1 MKSYLSHRSNRWGY
15 DGWALLM
22 PGATIPMLWTV
33 STTRE
38 EVRLLRLERPD
49 LFGRGG
55 EIVKVK
61 ITIEVVDGSPKN
73 SPNGQLMPAGPEP
86 DRRVSQGIRFLDFSG
101 ISTILPMAPISGC
114 ARVREVVTK
123 SVTGDS
129 K

>member
-1 MKSYLSHRSNRWGY
+1 
-15 DGWALLM
+15 
-22 PGATIPMLWTV
+22 MLWTV